1 MIMRYQKIREAIE
14 KALELGKKN
23 FIIYPFG
30 NNGVLTKQVLNGSFG
45 IEENYIVDNQLSL
58 YNPQIK
64 NLEYFKD
71 RDCSQNTVLLT
82 IENPDVYKIVHD
94 NAEKYFYKSNIVDIF
109 PWGGIEEEEKRK
121 WTICGKYSYGSL
133 CEHRFVESVG
143 AFCSFAKGCDVVEN
157 HVVDYIS
164 THPFLY
170 ADCRVN
176 KALWYQYEECQEAA
190 WYFPG
195 VEPRGVAKG
204 LSRIKIGNDVWLG
217 RNVIITN
224 GANIGNGV
232 IAGAGAIITKDVPDY
247 AVVLG
252 VPARIIRYRY
262 TKAQIEK
269 LNKIAWWDW
278 PDEVIRKRY
287 NDFFIKIDEFIEKY
301 ENTL

>member
-109 PWGGIEEEEKRK
+109 PWGG
-121 WTICGKYSYGSL
+121 
-133 CEHRFVESVG
+133 V
-143 AFCSFAKGCDVVEN
+143 
-157 HVVDYIS
+157 
-164 THPFLY
+164 
-170 ADCRVN
+170 
-176 KALWYQYEECQEAA
+176 
-190 WYFPG
+190 
-195 VEPRGVAKG
+195 
-204 LSRIKIGNDVWLG
+204 
-217 RNVIITN
+217 
-224 GANIGNGV
+224 
-232 IAGAGAIITKDVPDY
+232 
-247 AVVLG
+247 
-252 VPARIIRYRY
+252 
-262 TKAQIEK
+262 
-269 LNKIAWWDW
+269 
-278 PDEVIRKRY
+278 
-287 NDFFIKIDEFIEKY
+287 
-301 ENTL
+301 